1 MYICCFLHCKS
12 HVYPICDL
20 SFCNPCIYMLRPP
33 ANHVWYEKFTPHVRP
48 SSLLSLGQ
56 IHHLAD
62 FPFVEITNPP
72 STSAD
77 SLMLAPSCLHT
88 LYMICNVTMTSLLYI
103 QSLGVTIEAP
113 PQVNIKLGFPC
124 GCEAPT
130 QAHKSHH
137 QTHESPTQI
146 QGGFHQTESVMW
158 CP

>member
-1 MYICCFLHCKS
+1 VYTLYVIHPS
-12 HVYPICDL
+12 TTHVYMCFVLLQTMYGMKNSLHTCDL
-20 SFCNPCIYMLRPP
+20 LR
-33 ANHVWYEKFTPHVRP
+33 F
-48 SSLLSLGQ
+48 SLLGQ

-72 STSAD
+72 STSVD

-103 QSLGVTIEAP
+103 QSLGVNIEAP

-146 QGGFHQTESVMW
+146 QGGFHQTKSVMW